1 MSASSASWPWKA
13 SRSIR
18 VFKRVKVGPH
28 LQVYAALLDNNYRF
42 VPARLEPEDLPRI
55 HGTDERIA
63 VDNYREIIRFYVQ
76 FLRNT
81 ATAWK

>member
-1 MSASSASWPWKA
+1 MSASLEFWRLRA

-18 VFKRVKVGPH
+18 VFKRVKASPH
-28 LQVYAALLDNNYRF
+28 LQVYAAPLDNNYRF

-63 VDNYREIIRFYVQ
+63 VDNYLEIIRFYVQ